1 MTDGDRTSCTIVS
14 TPPASCIGSRELVF
28 LAEEQALEWAA
39 DLKELLL
46 DMKQATDEAREQA
59 KARLDP
65 LEVIDGE
72 ARFLELLAEGD
83 RLHPHAVGPPGRRG
97 RCKQSAARNLL

>member
-28 LAEEQALEWAA
+28 LAEEQALGWAA

-46 DMKQATDEAREQA
+46 EMKQAT
-59 KARLDP
+59 LCGHP
-65 LEVIDGE
+65 VLPSLE
-72 ARFLELLAEGD
+72 R
-83 RLHPHAVGPPGRRG
+83 
-97 RCKQSAARNLL
+97 S